1 VLGST
6 EGVRREL
13 ATSFGQYRE
22 RVRGLDWKEAI
33 GRILWIQEIFRRHHQ
48 FSLCLRVSGGSRRK
62 QIPEQI
68 LGGRTR
74 WRTAAALGECGSGF
88 WALMFLLNVARSRT
102 LLHLIQGFKCLPVSR
117 DGLRK

>member
-62 QIPEQI
+62 QIPEQV

-74 WRTAAALGECGSGF
+74 WSTGEDSCCTGGVWLWVLGSDVLAECG
-88 WALMFLLNVARSRT
+88 
-102 LLHLIQGFKCLPVSR
+102 QE
-117 DGLRK
+117 